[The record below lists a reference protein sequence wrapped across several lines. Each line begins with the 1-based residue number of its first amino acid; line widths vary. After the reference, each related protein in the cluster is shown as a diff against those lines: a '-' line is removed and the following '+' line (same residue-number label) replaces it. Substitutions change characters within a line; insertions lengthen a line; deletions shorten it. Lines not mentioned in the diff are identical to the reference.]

1 MSPYCAIPNRSP
13 RAAPWPIQVRHALR
27 PPRISDFGGPALDL
41 FDRIKCRTRRG
52 MHVHEVRYSKAAP
65 GCKRRVCGPV

>member
-13 RAAPWPIQVRHALR
+13 RAAPWPIEVRHAQH
-27 PPRISDFGGPALDL
+27 PSRISDSGGPALDIL
-41 FDRIKCRTRRG
+41 DRIKCRTRRG

-65 GCKRRVCGPV
+65 ERVCGPFGPV